1 MDYNIISTFPYKNMV
16 GTWCSVELKEA
27 LRLGYEIEEV
37 FEAIVWD
44 KQSRGLFTDFLK
56 FGIMNKIYS
65 SKVGEEEYDEF
76 VKENAIGELPFPEIG
91 QDWKLPT
98 DNTFHF
104 KCKLDKNKFR
114 PDKSRRQMF
123 KLIIN
128 SFYGHKVT
136 AHLKH
141 LKNINISGIMENSF
155 FVDYILKS

>member
-1 MDYNIISTFPYKNMV
+1 MVNQNTVFVDYETLPNGDVNYIPLLPHRQDGKLTFPYKNMV

-76 VKENAIGELPFPEIG
+76 VKENAVGELPFPEIG

-104 KCKLDKNKFR
+104 KCDLDEDKFN
-114 PDKSRRQMF
+114 P
-123 KLIIN
+123 IHYHN
-128 SFYGHKVT
+128 CNHYGHY
-136 AHLKH
+136 H
-141 LKNINISGIMENSF
+141 N
-155 FVDYILKS
+155 